1 MSPMSNPLQI
11 LAGILVVFFLPGY
24 TLVCMLFPRRGELD
38 PEYDVIYRITLGM
51 GMSVVIAILVGF
63 GLNAIS
69 TAENAY
75 VRAGP
80 LWTILLLLTLVFAF
94 AGWWRGA
101 YPLAGLIHPNLYRS
115 VATPGTPRRK
125 GSEFQKKRKVDRLI
139 LEREQLLGDLK
150 LFTDRS
156 ATSNPQR
163 KLYYRKRMDQAR
175 ERIEQV
181 NEELKTL
188 SSEAK

>member
-1 MSPMSNPLQI
+1 MSNPLQV
-11 LAGILVVFFLPGY
+11 LAGILVVFLLPGY
-24 TLVCMLFPRRGELD
+24 TLVCMLFPRKGELD

-69 TAENAY
+69 TAEHAY

-80 LWTILLLLTLVFAF
+80 LWTVLLLLTLVFAVV
-94 AGWWRGA
+94 GWWRGA
-101 YPLAGLIHPNLYRS
+101 YPSAGLVYPGLYRS
-115 VATPGTPRRK
+115 VAVPGTPRAK
-125 GSEFQKKRKVDRLI
+125 GSDFQKKRKMDRVI
-139 LEREQLLGDLK
+139 LEREQLLEDLK

-156 ATSNPQR
+156 STSNPQR

-175 ERIEQV
+175 QRIDQI
-181 NEELKTL
+181 NEELRALGSGGK
-188 SSEAK
+188 

>member
-1 MSPMSNPLQI
+1 MSNPLQV
-11 LAGILVVFFLPGY
+11 LAGILVVFLLPGY
-24 TLVCMLFPRRGELD
+24 TLVCMLFPRKGELD
-38 PEYDVIYRITLGM
+38 PEYDIIYRITLGM

-80 LWTILLLLTLVFAF
+80 LWTVLLLLTLAF
-94 AGWWRGA
+94 TVAGWWRGA
-101 YPLAGLIHPNLYRS
+101 YPSAGLIHPSLYRS
-115 VATPGTPRRK
+115 VAVPGVPRSK
-125 GSEFQKKRKVDRLI
+125 GPEFQKKRRLDRLI
-139 LEREQLLGDLK
+139 LEREQLLEDLK

-175 ERIEQV
+175 ERIDQI
-181 NEELKTL
+181 NEELGSLGPGGK
-188 SSEAK
+188 